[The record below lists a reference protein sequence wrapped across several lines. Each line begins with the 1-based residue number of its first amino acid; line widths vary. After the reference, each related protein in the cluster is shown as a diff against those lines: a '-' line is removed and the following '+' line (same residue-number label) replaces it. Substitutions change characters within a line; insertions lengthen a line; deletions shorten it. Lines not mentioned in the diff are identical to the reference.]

1 MEAVQLQKLVT
12 AIDSAEKQGVKAA
25 GANSTDWLPQAD
37 NLVPEIQDF
46 IIDRLKGYYADR
58 GVPATHFNA
67 VAERKPASLYDF
79 DRRIEAI
86 GIFAALPEA
95 EALAAANK
103 RIGNSSNQIKLGK
116 YILEADHATL
126 KDTQDGKQK
135 MLTAREAK
143 ILELLAVNKN
153 EVVRRE
159 AVLSRFW
166 GVEDK
171 DYFASRSLDVFIKK
185 IRTALEDEP
194 GVELKTI
201 RGVGFKLI
209 AE

>member
-1 MEAVQLQKLVT
+1 LNKSTIIYKIRYAPKEWGISHIRLITLEVVFHLSQVLVGLLDLGT
-12 AIDSAEKQGVKAA
+12 E
-25 GANSTDWLPQAD
+25 TRLP
-37 NLVPEIQDF
+37 
-46 IIDRLKGYYADR
+46 
-58 GVPATHFNA
+58 
-67 VAERKPASLYDF
+67 SLYLLSHF
-79 DRRIEAI
+79 LI
-86 GIFAALPEA
+86 G
-95 EALAAANK
+95 K
-103 RIGNSSNQIKLGK
+103 GNHFGSENASNQIKLGK
-116 YILEADHATL
+116 YILDADHATL

>member
-1 MEAVQLQKLVT
+1 MPT
-12 AIDSAEKQGVKAA
+12 
-25 GANSTDWLPQAD
+25 TP
-37 NLVPEIQDF
+37 
-46 IIDRLKGYYADR
+46 
-58 GVPATHFNA
+58 HC
-67 VAERKPASLYDF
+67 
-79 DRRIEAI
+79 
-86 GIFAALPEA
+86 
-95 EALAAANK
+95 
-103 RIGNSSNQIKLGK
+103 
-116 YILEADHATL
+116 
-126 KDTQDGKQK
+126 KDTQEGSEK

-194 GVELKTI
+194 AVELKTI

>member
-1 MEAVQLQKLVT
+1 MDMAIIVIARLVFGTIHQTVSHHEPQLDEEMHC
-12 AIDSAEKQGVKAA
+12 IIERSSAHPEVSLRELSIQLKA
-25 GANSTDWLPQAD
+25 GKRS
-37 NLVPEIQDF
+37 E
-46 IIDRLKGYYADR
+46 
-58 GVPATHFNA
+58 NA
-67 VAERKPASLYDF
+67 
-79 DRRIEAI
+79 
-86 GIFAALPEA
+86 
-95 EALAAANK
+95 
-103 RIGNSSNQIKLGK
+103 SSQIKLGR
-116 YILEADHATL
+116 YTLDANHATL
-126 KDTQDGKQK
+126 KDTQEGSEK

-194 GVELKTI
+194 AVELKTI